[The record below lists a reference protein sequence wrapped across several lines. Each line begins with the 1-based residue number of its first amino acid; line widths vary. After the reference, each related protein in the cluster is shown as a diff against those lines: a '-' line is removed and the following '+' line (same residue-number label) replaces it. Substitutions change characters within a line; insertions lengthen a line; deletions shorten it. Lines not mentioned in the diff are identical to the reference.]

1 MSRTVELF
9 NNLMSVVEK
18 SEKGNF
24 YFKDVITSMGT
35 KARIFSY
42 FIAAYSDW
50 LVEDALE
57 CRGIMFEIDEKNEPV
72 RIMARPMQKFFNLKE
87 CPFTIGLDL
96 TKMVQLMDKADGSL
110 VSSYIDKDYLFLKS
124 KTAVMSDQAHK
135 ATALLNSSDYEK
147 LRATVKLYTQANYT
161 VNMEYVG
168 PNNRIVL
175 GYEKEQLIVL
185 NIRHN
190 ETGEYAPMSDLFASG
205 SLRPHVVTQYRV
217 PDWNTVTP
225 DDWEKEI
232 RAETEIEGVIAVMF
246 DGQMFKLKTDWYSAL
261 HRTKD
266 SINNNKALFQSIKE
280 RASDDLRGLFSDDQ
294 ASLTKIE
301 AFETAYID
309 TVAKYHKM
317 CADVWY
323 SLQGKDRRS
332 FAIEAQASLQ
342 NARYLF
348 GVVMQ
353 QYGRDWDG
361 ELAVEKIEEHIIK
374 EYAKYVPAVYR

>member
-18 SEKGNF
+18 SEKANF

-35 KARIFSY
+35 RARVFSY
-42 FIAAYSDW
+42 FIASYSDW
-50 LVEDALE
+50 LHEDALE
-57 CRGIMFEIDEKNEPV
+57 CRGIMFELDDKNEPV
-72 RIMARPMQKFFNLKE
+72 RIMSRPMQKFFNLKE

-110 VSSYIDKDYLFLKS
+110 VSSYLDKGYLFLKS
-124 KTAVMSDQAHK
+124 KTAVMSDQAQK
-135 ATALLNSSDYEK
+135 ATALLNSPKYEN
-147 LRATVKLYTQANYT
+147 LHSTIKLYSQAGYT

-175 GYEKEQLIVL
+175 GYEEEKLIVL

-190 ETGEYAPMSDLFASG
+190 ETGEYAPASDLFASG
-205 SLRPHVVTQYRV
+205 SLRPHVVTQYRL
-217 PDWNTVTP
+217 PDWKNISP
-225 DDWEKEI
+225 DEWEANI
-232 RAETEIEGVIAVMF
+232 RAQTEIEGVIGVLS
-246 DGQMFKLKTDWYSAL
+246 DGKMFKLKTDWYSAL

-280 RASDDLRGLFSDDQ
+280 RASDDLRGLFADDQ
-294 ASLTKIE
+294 VSLTKLE
-301 AFETAYID
+301 AFESAYID

-323 SLQGKDRRS
+323 ALQGKDRRT
-332 FAIEAQASLQ
+332 FAIEAQTMLKD
-342 NARYLF
+342 NRYLF
-348 GVVMQ
+348 TVVMQ

-374 EYAKYVPAVYR
+374 EYAKYVPLAYR